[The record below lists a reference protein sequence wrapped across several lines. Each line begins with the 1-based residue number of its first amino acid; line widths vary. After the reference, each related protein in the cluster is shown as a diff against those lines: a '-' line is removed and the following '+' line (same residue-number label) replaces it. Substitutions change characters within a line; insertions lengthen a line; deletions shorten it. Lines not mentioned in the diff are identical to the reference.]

1 MPAPADRSS
10 PLAVLPT
17 VDDGRR
23 LSDEQPWDESERP
36 SAPPPEPGRRYS
48 AREQGSAKLLV
59 DVHDQLRGELVRLR
73 GLMDEVGRGTTNAS
87 AVRSF
92 LTRMTIRQN
101 DWALGAFCASY
112 CRAVTVHHTLEDRNV
127 FPHLQA
133 EDQRLTA
140 VLHRLGEEHETIAR
154 ILDRIDAA
162 LVALVAAEPD
172 GMRRAREAIDL
183 LTDAL
188 GSHLAYEER
197 ELLEPLARLGHG

>member
-1 MPAPADRSS
+1 VPAPADGSS
-10 PLAVLPT
+10 PLGVVPT
-17 VDDGRR
+17 VDDGMR
-23 LSDEQPWDESERP
+23 LSDQQPWDESERP
-36 SAPPPEPGRRYS
+36 SAPPPEPGRHYS
-48 AREQGSAKLLV
+48 AREQASAKLLV
-59 DVHDQLRGELVRLR
+59 DVHDQLRGELGRLR
-73 GLMDEVGRGTTNAS
+73 NLMDEIGRGTTNAS

-101 DWALGAFCASY
+101 DWTLGAFCASY

-127 FPHLQA
+127 FSHLQT

-140 VLHRLGEEHETIAR
+140 VLDRLGEEHEVIAD

-162 LVALVAAEPD
+162 LVALVAGEPE
-172 GMRRAREAIDL
+172 GMRRVREAIDL

-197 ELLEPLARLGHG
+197 ELLEPLARLGHE